1 VWSVSG
7 APWGGAGGCQSVP
20 SVSKLVLTDPLNT
33 WTLMQVGPLD
43 LAREAEVD
51 KAHGQGEQCVPTMGH
66 GT

>member
-1 VWSVSG
+1 M
-7 APWGGAGGCQSVP
+7 P